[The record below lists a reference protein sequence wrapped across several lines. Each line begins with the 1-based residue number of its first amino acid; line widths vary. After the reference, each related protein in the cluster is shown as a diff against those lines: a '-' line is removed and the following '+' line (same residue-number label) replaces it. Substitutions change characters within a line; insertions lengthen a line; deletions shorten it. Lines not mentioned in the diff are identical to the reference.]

1 MPSLDNMTIGFVGL
15 GLMGKPMARN
25 LRNAGAEVVVHN
37 RSVQA
42 VDELAAEGFMA
53 AESPAE
59 VAQRCRAVICMVSDT
74 SAVEHVL
81 FGPSGIAG
89 GASAGTLVIDMGTT
103 AVARTREF
111 ADRLQVTG
119 VEFVDAP
126 VSGGE
131 AGAQEA
137 TLSIMA
143 GASDANFA
151 RAKALLETLGR
162 QVVHVGD
169 VGSGQ
174 IAKAANQVIVGLTIG
189 ALSEALALAR
199 GGGADLERVREALAG
214 GFADSRILEI
224 HGRRMI
230 DGEFEPGGKSIT
242 QQKDLRQAIEFAQ
255 SLGIDLP
262 ATKLCLERYDEL
274 IKQGRGSLDHSALFT
289 LY

>member
-242 QQKDLRQAIEFAQ
+242 QQKDLRQAIELAQ